1 MAQRPP
7 PRRHHRP
14 SPRSGAGGT
23 LFGIFIGI
31 IVGLGLA
38 AGVAFWLIRNNP
50 GVQIPAI
57 AKDSTGSTAP
67 AKGAP
72 SDKPR
77 FDFYKILPGV
87 EEPKLQAE
95 RPPVRTPDR
104 AVAEQSR
111 DAASGKAAAPSTPSP
126 APAGNDKVATAPPAG
141 DKTAVEPSKAG
152 KGGERY
158 WLQAGSFTAQ
168 SDAENLKARLALGGW
183 EANVQEGSVP
193 DKGVRYRVRM
203 GPYDDADELNR
214 MKAELARRGFDV
226 AVIRY

>member
-1 MAQRPP
+1 MPQRPA

-50 GVQIPAI
+50 AVQIPAV
-57 AKDSTGSTAP
+57 AKDGSAAPTAKAGP
-67 AKGAP
+67 A

-87 EEPKLQAE
+87 EEPKIQAE
-95 RPPVRTPDR
+95 RKVDR
-104 AVAEQSR
+104 SGDRVVAEQSR
-111 DAASGKAAAPSTPSP
+111 DAASGKAAPPAS
-126 APAGNDKVATAPPAG
+126 APAAANPPGSDKVATAEPPA
-141 DKTAVEPSKAG
+141 KAV
-152 KGGERY
+152 KGAERY
-158 WLQAGSFTAQ
+158 WLQAGSFSAQ

-183 EANVQEGSVP
+183 EANVQEGNVP
-193 DKGVRYRVRM
+193 DKGVRYRVRL

>member
-14 SPRSGAGGT
+14 SRRSGAGGT

-38 AGVAFWLIRNNP
+38 AGVAFWLVRNNP

-57 AKDSTGSTAP
+57 AKDATGAAAT
-67 AKGAP
+67 AKGAA

-87 EEPKLQAE
+87 EEPKIQAE
-95 RPPVRTPDR
+95 RAPARTPDR

-111 DAASGKAAAPSTPSP
+111 DAASGKAGASAGAAP
-126 APAGNDKVATAPPAG
+126 APPGGDKVATAPPSA
-141 DKTAVEPSKAG
+141 DKAADTAKAG

-183 EANVQEGSVP
+183 EANVQEGTVP

>member
-1 MAQRPP
+1 MPPRPP

-14 SPRSGAGGT
+14 SRRSGAGGT

-50 GVQIPAI
+50 AVQIPI
-57 AKDSTGSTAP
+57 AKDDGAPATP
-67 AKGAP
+67 AKGSAG
-72 SDKPR
+72 DKPR

-87 EEPKLQAE
+87 EEPKIQAE
-95 RPPVRTPDR
+95 RKPDRTPDR

-111 DAASGKAAAPSTPSP
+111 DAGTGKAATPVTTTP
-126 APAGNDKVATAPPAG
+126 AAPAASSPDKMATAEPPA
-141 DKTAVEPSKAG
+141 KSA
-152 KGGERY
+152 KGGEHY
-158 WLQAGSFTAQ
+158 WLQAGSFSAQ

-183 EANVQEGSVP
+183 EANVQEGNVP
-193 DKGVRYRVRM
+193 DKGVRYRVRI